1 MWLLDFLI
9 NYTFIWEL
17 KAIIYYCTLYYTLR
31 YNVIV
36 FIMKDNEE
44 AVKDA
49 STKSTLVFSWEEQH

>member
-1 MWLLDFLI
+1 M
-9 NYTFIWEL
+9 
-17 KAIIYYCTLYYTLR
+17 LYYTLR

-49 STKSTLVFSWEEQH
+49 STKSPFPENNSIRSHSDTAYVGDID